1 MGWMEWTVPPKAVE
15 NSALERVKTLLMITP
30 HYKNI
35 SRALT
40 LAHNRAKL
48 MEKAAEKSCLYYLE
62 VN

>member
-35 SRALT
+35 SRALPLHT
-40 LAHNRAKL
+40 IVPNSWRKL
-48 MEKAAEKSCLYYLE
+48 LKK
-62 VN
+62 VVFIIWK